1 MISLIFSIFF
11 TNLVIFLSGKTFK
24 YFNNKSY
31 DDIIESCIFG
41 SIIISFIAL
50 FLNFFF
56 PLTPLINTAVYFAI
70 IIIFFFKKN
79 KILNKKD
86 FFFLIITVF
95 FTFILISF
103 STINRPDAGL
113 YHLPFTQILNE
124 NKLILGLSNIHFRF
138 GHISIIQYLS
148 AINFNILFDKSA
160 VVLPLASFVSFLYI
174 YFIFEV
180 YKLIKNSEKLNV
192 NSFFCLTILI
202 YISLNMNEYGNF
214 GNDTPAH
221 LLFFFLISKF
231 LKHDG
236 SYGSFKKIFLS
247 SIYIFLQKIT
257 LGLVL
262 LFPVIL
268 ILKGKYKFHKIILS
282 FPSFFLL
289 LWIFKNILISSCIIY
304 PIKSTCFEILPW
316 SDFNEIHEQAISGEA
331 WSKGWPENKDPA
343 LTQKEFIKN
352 FTWINSWSEKH
363 LKYILK
369 IILPYSLLLIIT
381 CIIIIW
387 RGGKIKKITLLKR
400 ENYKLYSII
409 GICTLGVIIFFLKFP
424 LYRYGYSYLIILLG
438 ITFSLLIKRYGP
450 LNLIKVSKFI
460 FFLFFIVIISKQA
473 LRMIKYYDNRSL
485 MPQIA
490 YFDAGSTTVYDYQ
503 EIYISDNFKI
513 FYINKECMYKKA
525 PCTNI
530 LKKNIFHREI
540 LNYHVIGN
548 RK

>member
-1 MISLIFSIFF
+1 MINLIISIFF

-24 YFNNKSY
+24 YFNNNSY
-31 DDIIESCIFG
+31 DSIIESYIFG
-41 SIIISFIAL
+41 SAIISFIAL

-56 PLTPLINTAVYFAI
+56 PLSPLINTSVYLLI
-70 IIIFFFKKN
+70 IIIFFFKKD
-79 KILNKKD
+79 KVLNKKD
-86 FFFLIITVF
+86 FYFLIITIF
-95 FTFILISF
+95 FSFILISF

-138 GHISIIQYLS
+138 GHTSIIQYLS
-148 AINFNILFDKSA
+148 AINFNILFDNSA
-160 VVLPLASFVSFLYI
+160 VVVPLASFVTFLYI
-174 YFIFEV
+174 YFIFEI
-180 YKLIKNSEKLNV
+180 YKLIRNSKKLNV
-192 NSFFCLTILI
+192 NSFFCLSVLI
-202 YISLNMNEYGNF
+202 YISLNMSEYANF

-221 LLFFFLISKF
+221 LLFFFLISKI

-236 SYGSFKKIFLS
+236 SYNSFKKIYLS
-247 SIYIFLQKIT
+247 AVYIFLQKIT

-268 ILKGKYKFHKIILS
+268 ILKDKYKFCKIIIS

-289 LWIFKNILISSCIIY
+289 LWVFKNILISSCIIY
-304 PIKSTCFEILPW
+304 PIKSTCIEILPW
-316 SDFNEIHEQAISGEA
+316 NDSNEIHEQAISGEA

-363 LKYILK
+363 FKYILK

-381 CIIIIW
+381 FIIIIW
-387 RGGKIKKITLLKR
+387 SGRKMKKIILLKS
-400 ENYKLYSII
+400 ESYKLYSII
-409 GICTLGVIIFFLKFP
+409 SICTLGVIIFFLKFP

-438 ITFSLLIKRYGP
+438 ITFSFLIKRYSP
-450 LNLIKVSKFI
+450 LNLIKISKLI
-460 FFLFFIVIISKQA
+460 FFLFFIIIILKQT

-485 MPQIA
+485 IPQIA
-490 YFDAGSTTVYDYQ
+490 YFDASNTTDYDYQ
-503 EIYISDNFKI
+503 EIFISDNFKI

-525 PCTNI
+525 PCTNN
-530 LKKNIFHREI
+530 LKKNIFHKEI
-540 LNYHVIGN
+540 LNYHLIGN